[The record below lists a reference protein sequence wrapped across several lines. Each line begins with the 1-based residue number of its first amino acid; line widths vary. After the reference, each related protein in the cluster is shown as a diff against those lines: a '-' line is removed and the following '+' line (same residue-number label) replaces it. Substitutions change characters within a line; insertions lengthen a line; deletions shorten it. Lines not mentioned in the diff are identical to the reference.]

1 MASGKGKGAPA
12 SPKIGQLLYDYP
24 TASMRRWNGKHWA
37 EVSND
42 QLLEQGDA
50 NDDDTTDRD

>member
-1 MASGKGKGAPA
+1 MASGKGSGAPG

-37 EVSND
+37 EVSYD
-42 QLLEQGDA
+42 QLIEKG
-50 NDDDTTDRD
+50 DDDDGDTDRD